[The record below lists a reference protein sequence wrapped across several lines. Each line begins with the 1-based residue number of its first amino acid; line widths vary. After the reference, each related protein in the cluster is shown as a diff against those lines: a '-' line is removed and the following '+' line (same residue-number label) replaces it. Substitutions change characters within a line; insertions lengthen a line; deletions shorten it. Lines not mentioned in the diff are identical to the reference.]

1 MQTNILQFNDKHDLS
16 EITILLMQ
24 LNNIGIGRE
33 LVWLLNDTRARNN
46 QEAIEHWLRSEVWRR
61 QTSKERIT
69 LNDLSEA
76 LLDRLN
82 AALFEAQG

>member
-1 MQTNILQFNDKHDLS
+1 MQTHVLQFNDKHDLS
-16 EITILLMQ
+16 EVAALLMQ
-24 LNNIGIGRE
+24 LNNIGNGRE
-33 LVWLLNDTRARNN
+33 LAWLLNDARARNN

-82 AALFEAQG
+82 AALLEAQG